1 MGETIW
7 LEPGPGAE
15 RRAGRRPQAPAPFAY
30 AAGVIAAAAA
40 AGVGLVLAVV
50 FAATMAV
57 IAVLGTALLGLAGL
71 SLRFRRRRPAG
82 VLIEARRVGHGWV
95 AYGWDQPSR

>member
-7 LEPGPGAE
+7 LPPSPKTRGGAPLSIL
-15 RRAGRRPQAPAPFAY
+15 AGA
-30 AAGVIAAAAA
+30 VTAAAAV
-40 AGVGLVLAVV
+40 GVGLVLAVV

-57 IAVLGTALLGLAGL
+57 IALLTTALLGLTGL
-71 SLRFRRRRPAG
+71 ALRFRRRRRPAG
-82 VLIEARRVGHGWV
+82 VVIEARRVGHGWV